1 MEENQKECVNQLIAQ
16 YKSGNGDAFD
26 KICELFGNMVKSI
39 TRAYFLIGGDG
50 EDLLQEGFLGLLKAV
65 NGYDESQNVSF
76 STYAYTC
83 ITNNVKKAVRK
94 ANSKTNLLLSNALSL
109 DDVTLVSLKNPEEL
123 IIKTETGEEIRE
135 KIKGVLSAFEYKI
148 FELYLSGMSYREI
161 SVEVGKPMKAVD
173 NALRRIKQK
182 LTCNFK

>member
-1 MEENQKECVNQLIAQ
+1 M
-16 YKSGNGDAFD
+16 
-26 KICELFGNMVKSI
+26 
-39 TRAYFLIGGDG
+39 
-50 EDLLQEGFLGLLKAV
+50 
-65 NGYDESQNVSF
+65 
-76 STYAYTC
+76 
-83 ITNNVKKAVRK
+83 
-94 ANSKTNLLLSNALSL
+94 